1 MVVETTLSIQYI
13 YMIIYVY
20 AHIFTSR
27 NCLSETRFRLFRD
40 GTIHGFNTF
49 QPLVSSPQPT
59 IDLVPPGWE
68 AGHTEC
74 LSQSNLSGVSG
85 C

>member
-1 MVVETTLSIQYI
+1 M
-13 YMIIYVY
+13 YM
-20 AHIFTSR
+20 HIFTSR
-27 NCLSETRFRLFRD
+27 NCLSETRFRLCRD

-49 QPLVSSPQPT
+49 QPLVSSLQPT